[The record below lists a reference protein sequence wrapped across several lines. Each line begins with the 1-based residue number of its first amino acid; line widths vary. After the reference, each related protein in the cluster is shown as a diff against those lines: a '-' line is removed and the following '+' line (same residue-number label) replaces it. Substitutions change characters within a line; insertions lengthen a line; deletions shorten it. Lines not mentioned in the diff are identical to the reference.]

1 MKWNKFIN
9 NLPKWL
15 FMGSNQLKQH
25 QTYVRLLVIIFVI
38 ILLINFIV
46 DFNCYDHFDYAYF

>member
-1 MKWNKFIN
+1 
-9 NLPKWL
+9 
-15 FMGSNQLKQH
+15 MGSNQLKQH
-25 QTYVRLLVIIFVI
+25 QTYVRLLVIILVI